1 MGDPLAVPSSASFRA
16 DGVSRRV
23 SLAVLLFKLSWEFAE
38 AEVGGIMVVA
48 VLGVGVEVGI
58 RVRL

>member
-1 MGDPLAVPSSASFRA
+1 
-16 DGVSRRV
+16 
-23 SLAVLLFKLSWEFAE
+23 LFKLSWEFAE

-48 VLGVGVEVGI
+48 VLGVGVEVGM